1 MMIRNTNIAWT
12 RQNLQRVFFSYF
24 LSLCFLHEIRVDFS
38 VDRTMFISKFFSCFQ
53 KCLKKHGTVSDDD
66 NGDDKDTI
74 DAVDSSSNLLF
85 ELHTLQLATNFFSEL
100 NQLGRGGFGPVF
112 KVTLLSFY

>member
-1 MMIRNTNIAWT
+1 M
-12 RQNLQRVFFSYF
+12 
-24 LSLCFLHEIRVDFS
+24 
-38 VDRTMFISKFFSCFQ
+38 
-53 KCLKKHGTVSDDD
+53 CLKKHGTVSDDND
-66 NGDDKDTI
+66 DDKDTI

-112 KVTLLSFY
+112 KVILLPFY